1 MFRERSNVIMDE
13 KIYAMWLA
21 DAIGQ
26 GSKFG
31 KLLIEKYGS
40 FSEIYKLSE
49 EDYAEIGVKRGS
61 RTMERLLDKN
71 TAKSEKN
78 FGFCNYN
85 YFGIIEYTADL
96 YPKRLKGISD
106 PPPVLYTRGRMI
118 DIDDNV
124 CIGVVGTRSY
134 TDAGWNSVYRVSGGI
149 ARGGAVVVTGLAS
162 GIDTAATRAALE
174 GSGYAIGVIGSGIE
188 RIYPSENTE
197 LFETMYK
204 CGLVISELAPFS
216 AIEGKYFP
224 VRNRIISG
232 LCQGVLVGEGNVK
245 SGAMITARHAGEQ
258 GRHVFAIPGDI
269 NSEESSGVN
278 KLVKEGATP
287 VFESW
292 DILEKYAY
300 LYPHRIKS
308 VPGADSANVPE
319 KRSSK
324 RVRFRGSTGNGV
336 KEEKTQLYVTEKTT
350 LPVKENV
357 KREQEN
363 RNTAAVQSLGE
374 DEKKVYGV
382 LSYDSAKDTDTVAA
396 ESGLTSDRVL
406 AAYTTLEIEGLISK
420 IGTGVIKI

>member
-1 MFRERSNVIMDE
+1 MDE
-13 KIYAMWLA
+13 KIYAMWLS
-21 DAIGQ
+21 DAIGP
-26 GSKFG
+26 GSIYG
-31 KLLIEKYGS
+31 KALIEKYKS
-40 FSEIYKLSE
+40 FYEIYKLSE
-49 EDYAEIGVKRGS
+49 DGYAEVGVKRGS
-61 RTMERLLDKN
+61 RIMERLLDKN

-78 FGFCNYN
+78 YGFCNYN

-96 YPKRLKGISD
+96 YPRRLKNISD

-134 TDAGWNSVYRVSGGI
+134 TDAGWNSVYRISGGI

-162 GIDTAATRAALE
+162 GIDTAATRAALSA
-174 GSGYAIGVIGSGIE
+174 SGYAIGIIGGGIE

-216 AIEGKYFP
+216 NITGSYFP

-232 LCQGVLVGEGNVK
+232 LCQGVLVGEGNVR
-245 SGAMITARHAGEQ
+245 SGAMITAKHAGEQ

-269 NSEESSGVN
+269 NSQESSGVN

-308 VPGADSANVPE
+308 VPGADSVNIPE

-324 RVRFRGSTGNGV
+324 RVRFLGNIG
-336 KEEKTQLYVTEKTT
+336 KFR
-350 LPVKENV
+350 ENGN
-357 KREQEN
+357 KSS
-363 RNTAAVQSLGE
+363 AVQTVKAKKTEIFTAPKNASITRDPDERQKSAILSLGE
-374 DEKKVYGV
+374 NERRVYEV
-382 LSYDSAKDTDTVAA
+382 LSYETEKNSDTIAA
-396 ESGLTSDRVL
+396 EASLSCDTVL
-406 AAYTTLEIEGLISK
+406 AAFTTLEIEGLIK
-420 IGTGVIKI
+420 KTGTGVLKI